1 MNKFLLGLAL
11 VAPCSSPALA
21 GNVRARQAHTVD
33 GYALPY
39 WVYPL
44 PHSER
49 LANSLGGWTVAIP
62 PILIGS
68 LASLIR
74 GTGALELAAA
84 TARSLRGLAQAAV

>member
-1 MNKFLLGLAL
+1 MNKFLLVLAL
-11 VAPCSSPALA
+11 VVACSSPALA
-21 GNVRARQAHTVD
+21 GKVRAKQAHMVD

-49 LANSLGGWTVAIP
+49 WEDGTVAIP